1 MISYYIKKIKDGEMF
16 WFNVPQKWKDK
27 VVEELVNRGY
37 TINDD
42 GTVTSPTEI
51 DNEESLS
58 LEDVKRNKIEE
69 MNHIQQET
77 INTGV
82 EVELSDGTVERFELT
97 TNDQMSLMGLQS
109 QVATGVEYIP
119 WHTSDN
125 TEHCKYYTNADMGK
139 IIMAALSYV
148 TYHVTY
154 FRDLRIY
161 INSMTDK
168 EQVKAVTYGVEIPI
182 EYRSQVL
189 NDMIQPVLPN
199 PDEGNNTDESNTDED
214 QSNPEDVNDT
224 EDSNTEETGSTEES
238 VDEETNSVEESG
250 SEETATTE
258 EPNNE

>member
-1 MISYYIKKIKDGEMF
+1 MISYYIKKIKDGEML
-16 WFNVPQKWKDK
+16 WFNVPPKWKNK
-27 VVEELVNRGY
+27 VAEELVNKGY
-37 TINDD
+37 ALNDD

-51 DNEESLS
+51 KNEESLS

-125 TEHCKYYTNADMGK
+125 TEHCKYYSNADMGK

-199 PDEGNNTDESNTDED
+199 PDEGNNTDESNPDEVNDED
-214 QSNPEDVNDT
+214 QSN
-224 EDSNTEETGSTEES
+224 SEEAGIAEEPT
-238 VDEETNSVEESG
+238 DEETNDVEESG
-250 SEETATTE
+250 SEETVATE
-258 EPNNE
+258 ESSTE